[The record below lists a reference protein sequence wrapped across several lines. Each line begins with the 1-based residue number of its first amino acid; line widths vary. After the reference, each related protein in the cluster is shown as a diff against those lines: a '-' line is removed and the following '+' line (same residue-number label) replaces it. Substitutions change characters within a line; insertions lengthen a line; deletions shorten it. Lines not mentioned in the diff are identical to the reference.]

1 LTANME
7 YFHSVPR
14 APRWFTPSSLKTT
27 VRIQQIVHPNL
38 NLVEISETNMLPNGC
53 NKRSARQQGAKRVSQ
68 MEHDEI
74 LEDITRRAILEHEE
88 DSLDE
93 EEIEDTAD
101 GDESDEDE
109 NDEEVSDVRR

>member
-1 LTANME
+1 ME

-53 NKRSARQQGAKRVSQ
+53 NKRF
-68 MEHDEI
+68 
-74 LEDITRRAILEHEE
+74 
-88 DSLDE
+88 DE